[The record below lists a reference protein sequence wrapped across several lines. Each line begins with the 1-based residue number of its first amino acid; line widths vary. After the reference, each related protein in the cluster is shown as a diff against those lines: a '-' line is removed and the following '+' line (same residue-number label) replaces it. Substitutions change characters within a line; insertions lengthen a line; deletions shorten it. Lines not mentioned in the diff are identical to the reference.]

1 MKNDNAI
8 SENTPEEL
16 RMIRFTHLT
25 QSERDEIFI
34 LIEREYTQAEIAKSL
49 GRAQSEI
56 SYEINR
62 NKTKGIYDPKKAHLK
77 ARVRRRDA
85 SFRGKKIVEKDIS
98 RKFIEEALIKGHS
111 PESISGRLKE
121 KEKDMPNISGD
132 TIERFR
138 KSSYGRLLDLPWK
151 KQKYRKHLPRRGK
164 LDGRKFI
171 EKRPMQANKRMR
183 MGDMEGDFIVSGKSG
198 KGVLLVVVCRKSRYA
213 SLENIYPVTVDNVH
227 RAFLKIQK
235 RFPEMKTL
243 TLDNDILFQM
253 HKVLEKLL
261 NVKIYFCH
269 PYHSW
274 EKGSVENANRYIRRF
289 LPKGTDLS
297 RVSNKE
303 IQEIE
308 QYLNKRWL
316 KCLTY
321 ASPKEVL
328 EEYRKKKEKKKTKKS
343 ARALSEGERKISN

>member
-1 MKNDNAI
+1 
-8 SENTPEEL
+8 
-16 RMIRFTHLT
+16 MI
-25 QSERDEIFI
+25 EKK
-34 LIEREYTQAEIAKSL
+34 YTQEEIAKSL

-77 ARVRRRDA
+77 ARERRRGA
-85 SFRGKKIVEKDIS
+85 SFRGKKIVTEDKS
-98 RKFIEEALIKGHS
+98 RKFIEEALVEGQS
-111 PESISGRLKE
+111 SEAISGRLKE
-121 KEKDMPNISGD
+121 KEKDIPNISGD
-132 TIERFR
+132 TIERF
-138 KSSYGRLLDLPWK
+138 KSSTYGRLLDLPWK
-151 KQKYRKHLPRRGK
+151 KQKYRKHLPKRGK

-213 SLENIYPVTVDNVH
+213 SLENIHPVTVDNVH
-227 RAFLKIQK
+227 KAFLKIQK

-253 HKVLEKLL
+253 HEVLEKLL
-261 NVKIYFCH
+261 GVRIYFCH

-289 LPKGTDLS
+289 LPKGTNLS
-297 RVSNKE
+297 RVFDEE
-303 IQEIE
+303 IREIE
-308 QYLNKRWL
+308 RYLNNRWL

-321 ASPKEVL
+321 ASPQEVL
-328 EEYRKKKEKKKTKKS
+328 EEYRKKKEKKNKKQRGS
-343 ARALSEGERKISN
+343 AE